1 MTSNGKPQFLRQ
13 VFSQQS
19 HVAVA
24 ETLDA
29 SVRQDKVRTSSVR
42 VGSRQPVRDANPT
55 RTEAMT
61 GNFTRSKNSPTR
73 KKQRVLVGL
82 WVEPVVKAE
91 LQRLAEQEGLT
102 ISATGAAF
110 LKQALKNNVDMQ
122 YSALLT
128 PIIETAIDKRM
139 RSRDSRL
146 AWLLVRVAFDTGQT
160 RSLVTN
166 ILGKQQ
172 GMTEDI
178 LKNILAMSQRTA
190 KGNITRKT
198 PQIAELMEAVEKW
211 LAEDEKKEPRN

>member
-1 MTSNGKPQFLRQ
+1 MASNGKPQFLRQ

-19 HVAVA
+19 NGAAGNAGDAAV
-24 ETLDA
+24 
-29 SVRQDKVRTSSVR
+29 VQDKGRISSAR
-42 VGSRQPVRDANPT
+42 IGTPQPAPHPKPLRPHSLRNGA
-55 RTEAMT
+55 
-61 GNFTRSKNSPTR
+61 TRSKNAPLPKR
-73 KKQRVLVGL
+73 KTVHLTL
-82 WVEPVVKAE
+82 WVDPIVKAE

-102 ISATGAAF
+102 VSKTGSAF
-110 LKQALKNNVDMQ
+110 LEQALKNNVDMQ

-139 RSRDSRL
+139 RARDTRL
-146 AWLLVRVAFDTGQT
+146 AWLLVRVAFDTGQI

-178 LKNILAMSQRTA
+178 LKNILAMSQKTA

-211 LAEDEKKEPRN
+211 LNAEEKEQTN